1 MTITTVSFDK
11 NEAHD
16 FEGLGFDIHFQKG
29 PVKEGGGVNGCQNE
43 DLLRILI
50 QRTKILDENF
60 PCRENKYAIQKM
72 EESLLWFNERTRI
85 RVEQNVEGE
94 NKEHL
99 S

>member
-16 FEGLGFDIHFQKG
+16 FEGLGFVIPFHKG
-29 PVKEGGGVNGCQNE
+29 PVKDCGCVIAGHTE
-43 DLLRILI
+43 ALLRILI
-50 QRTKILDENF
+50 HRTNLLDAHF